1 MKGMEGHE
9 RKVGE
14 GEEFEFKN
22 YIPTR
27 CLITKILYKFIWT
40 LYSQ

>member
-27 CLITKILYKFIWT
+27 CLINLSGRYTHNDL
-40 LYSQ
+40 